1 LNVYRDVRVQA
12 ATTHSREILY
22 ERAYQAHWTP
32 VFRFTLAWTNDWAA
46 AEDIAQDA
54 FLRLWRNRDRIDWSQ
69 DVLPWLLVAS
79 RRLATDRF
87 RSLRRRILPPPGPAT
102 LDDSARIRWLDLQ
115 AALKGLS
122 SLERAATILTLQG
135 ASSHEAAALLGTTAG
150 SVRAAVGR
158 AREKLQEEP

>member
-1 LNVYRDVRVQA
+1 VQA
-12 ATTHSREILY
+12 ATTHSSELLY
-22 ERAYQAHWTP
+22 ERAYQEHWTP

-46 AEDIAQDA
+46 AEDIAQEA
-54 FLRLWRNRDRIDWSQ
+54 FLRLWRNRHRIDWSQ
-69 DVLPWLLVAS
+69 DVQPWLIVAS

-87 RSLRRRILPPPGPAT
+87 RSIRRRILPAPSPFT

-115 AALKGLS
+115 AALKSLS

-150 SVRAAVGR
+150 SIRAAIGR
-158 AREKLQEEP
+158 ARAKLQEKP